1 MIKLK
6 NILGEGKLTEAPM
19 DKGFAKE
26 YEKSTKAF
34 INHIKHE
41 LKTAEGSDKSV
52 LKKMLQNLMTVSG
65 YPKLMAKIVGDK

>member
-19 DKGFAKE
+19 DKRFAKE

-34 INHIKHE
+34 INHIKH
-41 LKTAEGSDKSV
+41 
-52 LKKMLQNLMTVSG
+52 
-65 YPKLMAKIVGDK
+65 